1 MSSCFAQLA
10 NALVPRACKSHPW
23 SWLNK
28 AHCSFQPDTG
38 SSKWQ
43 EGGKQALSHGHYRW
57 VQANRRPQFTTCQ
70 EHVAWGQG
78 SLPRCTPLA
87 VPRAPARLLAEVPA
101 CSWIFSC
108 PQSLSTLPHLFSGHR
123 WRKIGLNHVPFI
135 EYIVFPSVIY
145 SKCHN
150 CHFKKIFIFRRS
162 YFHTCNLY
170 IIYHLQQHNPAF
182 QKQRVLLLQQKFKSV
197 PCKFRQLPYLP
208 KHTERRFIFVK
219 HSAFWKVWI
228 MWGDC

>member
-28 AHCSFQPDTG
+28 THCSFQPDTG

-123 WRKIGLNHVPFI
+123 WRKIALNHVPFI

-150 CHFKKIFIFRRS
+150 CHFKKYSFSEDHIFTLVTFTLSI
-162 YFHTCNLY
+162 TCSNTTL
-170 IIYHLQQHNPAF
+170 
-182 QKQRVLLLQQKFKSV
+182 RFKSNV
-197 PCKFRQLPYLP
+197 FYYYNRSLNQCLANSDSSLTCLNTQREDLFL
-208 KHTERRFIFVK
+208 
-219 HSAFWKVWI
+219 
-228 MWGDC
+228 